1 MGEILIRNRIFYIAS
16 KYFPTNKVLITM
28 GKLATW
34 QWKSLADTTLSRWS
48 KFTSLLMGQTD
59 IVRFCFCFCFWCDKL
74 RRMHHC
80 MTFFIVQKNT
90 SPESNLE
97 ESQTNS
103 NWGTFY
109 KPLATLLK
117 NVNMMKESRKTTTQL
132 LFLYYRINNPNLI
145 YMRGWEG
152 IVTINLIGIIDKIWV
167 WTGHKTFTHFEIL
180 LLGIHFSASLK
191 CSQR

>member
-1 MGEILIRNRIFYIAS
+1 MGEILIRNRISYIAKVSIS
-16 KYFPTNKVLITM
+16 KYLPTNKVLITM

-34 QWKSLADTTLSRWS
+34 QWKNLADTTLSRWW

-59 IVRFCFCFCFWCDKL
+59 IVRLCFCFCFFDVINWEGCTVVL
-74 RRMHHC
+74 LV
-80 MTFFIVQKNT
+80 FIVQKNT

-117 NVNMMKESRKTTTQL
+117 NVNIMKESWKTKTQL
-132 LFLYYRINNPNLI
+132 LFLYYRINNPDLI
-145 YMRGWEG
+145 YMGGMWG
-152 IVTINLIGIIDKIWV
+152 NCHNKPYWDNWQNLNMN
-167 WTGHKTFTHFEIL
+167 
-180 LLGIHFSASLK
+180 
-191 CSQR
+191 